1 MRAKIGRDCETPLS
15 LVTFITSRAINEG
28 VKSINEYRTTGK
40 DSGNPLTPLVWMREH
55 SLMFCIFLGSTFVL
69 LLILSMAVGLPLVEW
84 LVLLVGSD
92 WQRILSSTFA
102 FTTFLDLTRWI
113 APPTSR
119 LRYLAYSEE
128 H

>member
-1 MRAKIGRDCETPLS
+1 MSAERRGRIPGTRS
-15 LVTFITSRAINEG
+15 
-28 VKSINEYRTTGK
+28 
-40 DSGNPLTPLVWMREH
+40 PLVWMREH
-55 SLMFCIFLGSTFVL
+55 SLIFCIFLGFTFGL

-84 LVLLVGSD
+84 LVFRNTGRLRLAAYT
-92 WQRILSSTFA
+92 RILSSTFA
-102 FTTFLDLTRWI
+102 FTTFLDLARWI